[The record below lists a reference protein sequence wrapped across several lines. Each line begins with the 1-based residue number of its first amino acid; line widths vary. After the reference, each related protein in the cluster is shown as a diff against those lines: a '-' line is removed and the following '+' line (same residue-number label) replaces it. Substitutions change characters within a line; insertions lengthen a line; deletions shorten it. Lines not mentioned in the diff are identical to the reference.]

1 GRGSTNPRG
10 GPGGRGRGPRPAS
23 HARAPGSGPRNTP
36 GSRPRTRQSS
46 GRRKT
51 FGRTAVGR
59 VRASPANAFN
69 CVCVPTAVEL
79 SALAKYPFLRE
90 ASALIRSEGV
100 TLEELLSE
108 PAYARARALGRT
120 RVHEALEQGPE
131 SPRVAIAPADQLSQL
146 LAYPVARILVSALG
160 DTYLTRRFALREA
173 IAAEGL
179 LGQDSDDAILH
190 VAAELPMDLR
200 REDGGFRIHF
210 SDFLRFTNTMRDAPW
225 KLINQPLER
234 GYVTLRRQK
243 ALRVLRNAVQ
253 RHIEQGLPLPVND
266 DIVAAFKSDL
276 SEIRGLLEAK
286 KATFKAEDI

>member
-1 GRGSTNPRG
+1 RG

-69 CVCVPTAVEL
+69 CECVPTAVEL

-90 ASALIRSEGV
+90 ASAFIRSEG
-100 TLEELLSE
+100 
-108 PAYARARALGRT
+108 
-120 RVHEALEQGPE
+120 
-131 SPRVAIAPADQLSQL
+131 L
-146 LAYPVARILVSALG
+146 LA
-160 DTYLTRRFALREA
+160 
-173 IAAEGL
+173 
-179 LGQDSDDAILH
+179 QDSDDAILH
-190 VAAELPMDLR
+190 VAAQLPMDLR

-286 KATFKAEDI
+286 KATFKAEDIGKVSITRFPPCMYNLLAQIQNHEN